1 MTTPRPESATDS
13 ECEGEGEGEGDGDGD
28 GDGGR
33 HRLRVATLIAAC
45 CLALVAVAFVPAPVG
60 AGDNIASFWF
70 NPEDTE
76 ADAGDTLE
84 LELVA
89 HTHGD
94 LVGDGVDE
102 LAATLEYNADIFTV
116 TDIVHERMLADGDP
130 DVEIHESEEIDEDA
144 GTVTLEQEREPS
156 GDGAKTTE
164 PMATITF
171 EVASD
176 APSGNETVEITDS
189 EAILISDY
197 PQGTFDRDAHVQID
211 GSAAAGASGADGV
224 PGFTGIAALGML
236 AALALAAVVRR
247 RDWR

>member
-1 MTTPRPESATDS
+1 MTVPHSSAVT
-13 ECEGEGEGEGDGDGD
+13 DGDGD
-28 GDGGR
+28 DDNDNDKR
-33 HRLRVATLIAAC
+33 RRLRVATLVGAC

-70 NPEDTE
+70 DPEDTE
-76 ADAGDTLE
+76 AAAGDSLE

-89 HTHGD
+89 STHGD

-102 LAATLEYNADIFTV
+102 LAVTLEYDAAIFTV
-116 TDIVHERMLADGDP
+116 ADIEHERMLADGDS
-130 DVEIHESEEIDEDA
+130 DVEIHGSEAIDEDA
-144 GTVTLEQEREPS
+144 GTLTLEQEREPS

-176 APSGNETVEITDS
+176 APSGNETIEIADS

-211 GSAAAGASGADGV
+211 GSAAASDADSDSDSDESLADGV
-224 PGFTGIAALGML
+224 PGFTAVTALGSVL
-236 AALALAAVVRR
+236 AALAFAAVARR
-247 RDWR
+247 RD

>member
-1 MTTPRPESATDS
+1 MTALHSSAVTD
-13 ECEGEGEGEGDGDGD
+13 GDGDGD
-28 GDGGR
+28 GDDNGR
-33 HRLRVATLIAAC
+33 RRELRVATLVAAC

-76 ADAGDTLE
+76 AAAGDTLE

-89 HTHGD
+89 STHGD

-102 LAATLEYNADIFTV
+102 LAATLEYNSEIFTV
-116 TDIVHERMLADGDP
+116 TAIEHERMLADGDSA
-130 DVEIHESEEIDEDA
+130 VEIHEHEEIDEDSGA
-144 GTVTLEQEREPS
+144 VTIEQEREPS
-156 GDGAKTTE
+156 GDGARTTG
-164 PMATITF
+164 PMATVTF

-176 APSGNETVEITDS
+176 APSGNETIEITDA

-211 GSAAAGASGADGV
+211 GSAAAGASDADGV
-224 PGFTGIAALGML
+224 PGFTGIAALGVL
-236 AALALAAVVRR
+236 AALALAAVVKR
-247 RDWR
+247 RD